1 MLFKSITLVF
11 VLYMYMDIIQAA
23 KAVSTDDDGKF
34 FQRQQVATATAA
46 KTN

>member
-1 MLFKSITLVF
+1 
-11 VLYMYMDIIQAA
+11 MDIIQAT